1 MALSSPRALFGVHSV
16 AFYNTTTREPYGIVK
31 VAKGANLSLS
41 GETISLTGGS
51 FKFPWAIEDGLVTT
65 ELSMSF
71 AEYPN
76 FLYEVLLGKE
86 PTTNT
91 SDTTG
96 DVTTITN
103 QSGTSVVDATTGIA
117 SVAATSSD
125 EADLKF
131 GKYVVKVTNA
141 AADTCTVYQYSDV
154 DFARGTDTEFTDDS
168 LAIGTVIIPDSG
180 GTVELADYGLTFT
193 GGSGTVA
200 LTDGDTATFEV
211 RPVNTSNMEVT
222 IGGVSDV
229 FPEFGCLV
237 YGQQRGGGQM
247 FEVDLFRCK
256 AVGMP
261 INLTPQEFSEAEVT
275 IQAFYDSTRSGIMKI
290 RSIDSF

>member
-1 MALSSPRALFGVHSV
+1 MALSSPRSLFGVHSV

-31 VAKGANLSLS
+31 VAKGANLALS

-71 AEYPN
+71 AEYPD
-76 FLYEVLLGKE
+76 FLFEVLLGKT
-86 PTTNT
+86 PTVAT

-96 DVTTITN
+96 NVTTITN
-103 QSGTSVVDATTGIA
+103 QSGTSVVSATVGIA
-117 SVAATSSD
+117 SVTATSSD

-131 GKYVVKVTNA
+131 GKYLVKVTDA
-141 AADTCTVYQYSDV
+141 ASDEVTVYQYSDI
-154 DFARGTDTEFTDDS
+154 DFARGTDASFTDDS
-168 LAIGTVIIPDSG
+168 LAIGTVTISG
-180 GTVELADYGLTFT
+180 TDGTSTLADYGLTFT
-193 GGSGTVA
+193 GGSGTIDM
-200 LTDGDTATFEV
+200 TDGDTATFEV

-222 IGGVSDV
+222 VGGVSDI

-237 YGQQRGGGQM
+237 YGQKRGGGQM
-247 FEVDLFRCK
+247 FEADLFRCK

-261 INLTPQEFSEAEVT
+261 INMTPQEFSEAEVT
-275 IQAFYDSTRSGIMKI
+275 IQAFYDANRNGIMKI
-290 RSIDSF
+290 RSIDTY